1 MTRRTGKGGILHV
14 DGDAVGR
21 GLHFG
26 QMIRLHEERKDV
38 EGDAFRLEC
47 AGLELV
53 HVEDV
58 THHGEERAGGL
69 ADLMTA
75 VLQLFDISRMIVSD
89 LYHAEDAIDRGADVV
104 AHAAEEICLCLVG
117 DLGFAGAFLELF
129 LIGDLSPL
137 GLIDILNGIEK
148 GGGAPILVPTFHDE
162 AAQVPDA
169 IGGQVR
175 LAESVSFPKAVGEGG
190 GVEEVLHGCLGFGS
204 NEGFSDD
211 GDGLA

>member
-1 MTRRTGKGGILHV
+1 M

-58 THHGEERAGGL
+58 TYQGEERAGGL

-75 VLQLFDISRMIVSD
+75 VLQLFDISGMIVSD

-117 DLGFAGAFLELF
+117 DLGFAGALLELF

-137 GLIDILNGIEK
+137 ELIDIMNGIEK
-148 GGGAPILVPTFHDE
+148 GRDAPVLVPPFHDE
-162 AAQVPDA
+162 AAQVPEA
-169 IGGQVR
+169 IGSQVW
-175 LAESVSFPKAVGEGG
+175 LAESVSFTKAV
-190 GVEEVLHGCLGFGS
+190 
-204 NEGFSDD
+204 
-211 GDGLA
+211 